1 MARIL
6 IVDDDP
12 IILKLLA
19 QHLKHDNH
27 EVIQASSG
35 EVALSRLDHE
45 LPQLLITDMRMGGM
59 DGLELFEAVHRK
71 YPLLPVLILSSHA
84 TVSHAVK
91 ALRRGVFGYITKSF
105 EVQELMQEVNRALL
119 AAQALGADMPGKL
132 PGEQWRECI
141 ITRSPQMEQM
151 LAEAR
156 MLAASNA
163 SVLIQGESGTG
174 KELLARSIHAAS
186 ARAAKPFVAVNCG
199 AIPENLIES
208 ELFGHVKGAFTG
220 AVRDQ
225 PGLFVSAQ
233 HGTIF
238 LDEIGDLPLN
248 MQVKLLRVLQ
258 ERELRPVGSTTLVSL
273 DVRVLSA
280 SHHKLED
287 EVKAGRFREDLFYRL
302 NVVGLHLPTLAERR
316 EDIPLLA
323 QHFMSA
329 LAQRYGKQVS
339 GFAPGALELMAT
351 AQWPGNIR
359 QLQNAIEKCIIL
371 TTGPVISLTL
381 VQRTLNTSGVNLLPF
396 DEARRHFE
404 RDYLAQVLKMT
415 HGNVS
420 QAARLAQRN
429 RTDFYTLLGRHQL
442 NPADF
447 KRE

>member
-1 MARIL
+1 
-6 IVDDDP
+6 
-12 IILKLLA
+12 
-19 QHLKHDNH
+19 
-27 EVIQASSG
+27 
-35 EVALSRLDHE
+35 
-45 LPQLLITDMRMGGM
+45 
-59 DGLELFEAVHRK
+59 
-71 YPLLPVLILSSHA
+71 
-84 TVSHAVK
+84 
-91 ALRRGVFGYITKSF
+91 
-105 EVQELMQEVNRALL
+105 
-119 AAQALGADMPGKL
+119 
-132 PGEQWRECI
+132 
-141 ITRSPQMEQM
+141 
-151 LAEAR
+151 
-156 MLAASNA
+156 
-163 SVLIQGESGTG
+163 
-174 KELLARSIHAAS
+174 
-186 ARAAKPFVAVNCG
+186 
-199 AIPENLIES
+199 
-208 ELFGHVKGAFTG
+208 
-220 AVRDQ
+220 
-225 PGLFVSAQ
+225 
-233 HGTIF
+233 
-238 LDEIGDLPLN
+238 

-280 SHHKLED
+280 SHHNLED

-371 TTGPVISLTL
+371 TTGPVISLPL

-404 RDYLAQVLKMT
+404 RDYLAQILKMT

>member
-12 IILKLLA
+12 ILRKLLA
-19 QHLKHDNH
+19 QHLTHAGH
-27 EVIQASSG
+27 EIIEANSG
-35 EVALSRLDHE
+35 EAALSRLDHE
-45 LPQLLITDMRMGGM
+45 LPQLLITDLRMGGM
-59 DGLELFEAVHRK
+59 DGLELFEVVHRK
-71 YPLLPVLILSSHA
+71 YPLLPVLILTSHG
-84 TVSHAVK
+84 TVTDAVK

-105 EVQELMQEVNRALL
+105 EVHEFMQEVNRALL
-119 AAQALGADMPGKL
+119 ASQALGADMPGKT
-132 PGEQWRECI
+132 PGEKWRECI
-141 ITRSPQMEQM
+141 ITRSPQMEQI

-156 MLAASNA
+156 ILAASNA

-186 ARAAKPFVAVNCG
+186 VRAAKPFVAVNCG

-233 HGTIF
+233 QGTIF
-238 LDEIGDLPLN
+238 LDEVGDLPLN

-258 ERELRPVGSTTLVSL
+258 ERELRPVGSSSLVTL

-302 NVVGLHLPTLAERR
+302 NVVGLHLPSLAERR

-323 QHFMSA
+323 QHFMST
-329 LAQRYGKQVS
+329 LAQRYGKQLA

-359 QLQNAIEKCIIL
+359 QLQNAVEKCVIL
-371 TTGPVISLTL
+371 TASSIIPLPL
-381 VQRTLNTSGVNLLPF
+381 VQRTLDTSAVNLLPF

-420 QAARLAQRN
+420 HAARLAQRN

-447 KRE
+447 KK

>member
-12 IILKLLA
+12 ILLKLLA
-19 QHLKHDNH
+19 QHLKCDNH
-27 EVIQASSG
+27 EIIEANSG

-105 EVQELMQEVNRALL
+105 EVHELMQEVNRALL

-186 ARAAKPFVAVNCG
+186 ARASKPFVAVNCG

-323 QHFMSA
+323 QHFMTA

-371 TTGPVISLTL
+371 TTGPVISLPL

-404 RDYLAQVLKMT
+404 RDYLAQILKMT